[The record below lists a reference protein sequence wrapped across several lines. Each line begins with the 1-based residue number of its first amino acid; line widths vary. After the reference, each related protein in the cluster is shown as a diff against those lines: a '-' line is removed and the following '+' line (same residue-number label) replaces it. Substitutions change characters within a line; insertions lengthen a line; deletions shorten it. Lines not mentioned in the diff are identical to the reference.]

1 MKRSIVLAIVMGIGA
16 LSLVAVAAQD
26 EPMVIEVD
34 QLEDNLYVLRGQGG
48 GGNTAVFVTTDGVVV
63 VDSKNPGWGP
73 SILEAIGERT
83 SNPVTTLIN
92 THQPSRSRE
101 RQRRVSCQ
109 RRYRHP

>member
-1 MKRSIVLAIVMGIGA
+1 MKRSIVLAIVMGVGA

-26 EPMVIEVD
+26 APMVIEVD

-73 SILEAIGERT
+73 SILEAIGERDEQ
-83 SNPVTTLIN
+83 PGD
-92 THQPSRSRE
+92 HAHQHAQPSRPRE
-101 RQRRVSCQ
+101 RQRRVSRQ
-109 RRYRHP
+109 RRYRDP